1 MLSSLSLS
9 TRIQQHIEQ
18 IKDSYSRIL
27 YYGKQSRVISY
38 IEKSTVFTI
47 NEILTKMHKDKIA
60 ISHYTVTK
68 VCNYLVID
76 NLLNK
81 LKTDTRFKF
90 ATSLYFRNNVSV
102 EEINNMREYYK
113 NLLHKLQED

>member
-1 MLSSLSLS
+1 MTSFLSLN

-47 NEILTKMHKDKIA
+47 NEILTQMHKDKIA
-60 ISHYTVTK
+60 ISHYTVAK

-81 LKTDTRFKF
+81 FETNTKFKNI
-90 ATSLYFRNNVSV
+90 TSLYFRNNVSV
-102 EEINNMREYYK
+102 EEINNMRDYYK
-113 NLLHKLQED
+113 ELTSKPQKD